1 MAGREAAYEIR
12 SRVGT
17 REGAPFKDIQRGDE
31 ALVRVRLVA
40 FSELGGAFG
49 EVVAEVSGTRG
60 GPISWTA
67 GEALELAQC
76 TVSVRARGVPT
87 ARASTVTPAIEVC
100 SQGGGVEEAL
110 DHRIDVA
117 GLKADLLRPSALGVG
132 QAHWFGSGGG
142 YHPTQSGGPGRA
154 PRGRAS
160 RAG

>member
-17 REGAPFKDIQRGDE
+17 REGTPFKDIQRGDE
-31 ALVRVRLVA
+31 AFVRVRLVE

-49 EVVAEVSGTRG
+49 EVLAEVSGTGG

-76 TVSVRARGVPT
+76 TVGVRARGVST
-87 ARASTVTPAIEVC
+87 ARASSVTSPSEVC

-110 DHRIDVA
+110 DHRVDVA
-117 GLKADLLRPSALGVG
+117 DLEAELLRPSALGVG
-132 QAHWFGSGGG
+132 QAHWFGNEGG
-142 YHPTQSGGPGRA
+142 YHPTRRGGPGRA
-154 PRGRAS
+154 PRDRAS
-160 RAG
+160 RAS

>member
-1 MAGREAAYEIR
+1 VAGREAAYEIR

-17 REGAPFKDIQRGDE
+17 REGAPFKDVQRGDE

-40 FSELGGAFG
+40 FSELGRAFG
-49 EVVAEVSGTRG
+49 EVMAKVSGTRG

-76 TVSVRARGVPT
+76 TVGVRARGVST
-87 ARASTVTPAIEVC
+87 ARASSVTSPNEVC

-110 DHRIDVA
+110 DHRVDVA
-117 GLKADLLRPSALGVG
+117 GLKAEPLRPSALGVG

-142 YHPTQSGGPGRA
+142 
-154 PRGRAS
+154 
-160 RAG
+160 

>member
-12 SRVGT
+12 RRVGT

-76 TVSVRARGVPT
+76 TVGVRARGVPI
-87 ARASTVTPAIEVC
+87 ARASSVAPAIEVC

-142 YHPTQSGGPGRA
+142 
-154 PRGRAS
+154 
-160 RAG
+160 